1 MAINFPDSP
10 STNDTYTVD
19 AITWVYDGAKWT
31 LSGAA
36 FQPLDAELTAIA
48 GLTSAADRVP
58 HFTGSGTAALATFT
72 AAGRALVDD
81 ADAAAQRTTLGLGT
95 MATQASSSVSITG
108 GSVTGITDL
117 AVADGGTG
125 ASTAADART
134 NLSVPLSAEITT
146 IKQMTAAAYAALGS
160 KDSATLYVIV
170 G

>member
-36 FQPLDAELTAIA
+36 FQPLDADLTAIA
-48 GLTSAADRVP
+48 ALTTTSYGRAFLALAD
-58 HFTGSGTAALATFT
+58 TAA
-72 AAGRALVDD
+72 
-81 ADAAAQRTTLGLGT
+81 
-95 MATQASSSVSITG
+95 
-108 GSVTGITDL
+108 
-117 AVADGGTG
+117 
-125 ASTAADART
+125 ART
-134 NLSVPLSAEITT
+134 ATVTPLSAEITT

-170 G
+170 D